1 MNTLYFCAFIHFV
14 LHMQSLHMLGGG
26 GGGGD
31 IMWNN
36 NNNMMW
42 QANNNNNNNMP
53 YQLQQQFPVIPG
65 W

>member
-1 MNTLYFCAFIHFV
+1 MNTLYFCAFIHFA
-14 LHMQSLHMLGGG
+14 LHMQSLHMLGG